1 MSWCTC
7 FWLAAPCVY
16 GMVLFLLHVRWVC
29 MLAVL
34 VAYNIGTCIS
44 TDQRC
49 NSRAEEKAYRPL
61 SPKSTIA
68 SKLKPWNI
76 SCVKGRQ
83 NKKLVRWMFCRMCRK
98 VSEKNCIKEALQHS
112 CSVLC
117 QVVMC
122 VSSALCVWQ
131 NVWKHHRSVRVVAFS
146 LFWLLSGGDR
156 EYGCLSTACIL
167 CTLCNLHCTWCRM
180 LSFVTCCLAC
190 PSHNVTVAACFA
202 MFVPFAP
209 RVVFPQLE
217 IRSSGNKQ
225 KAGNCIRWRCR
236 NRDILCSHAD
246 LFKGHGMDPEADC
259 HTLETKA
266 MSAEE
271 CKRHKDE
278 ILAGIG
284 RQEHFVDK
292 YKVLWDGMKNLMT
305 WNRMVIRIEATSDA
319 GLGRAT
325 VCTRS
330 AYIQNKM
337 QKHGGTDAM
346 KEGSQQKM
354 FRSAATVMGSL
365 QTCVKKYNA
374 ELLQSYGPEDIGDC
388 LCRLFEE
395 IHCNRLMW
403 QSQEASRKTLSFAAA
418 CRAVA
423 LRKAQERQEP
433 TSDLLRDFSIARA
446 MQDKQQRNTFTGLV
460 NFRDRTCWL
469 NSAVQLLW
477 HGDFMSE
484 WLYYS
489 ENLPRTPLQRR
500 FPVKEI
506 RQLFN
511 WMGHYEV
518 IAPIEMLHFV
528 LCDWPNYGFIDRQ
541 CDAMEFLQVV
551 HELSNAPQSTSQ
563 VGVCFNASPRDISQ
577 NVLESSCTMQ
587 DYVDMQLQDCEV
599 ALDNE
604 SKQIL
609 VQTVP
614 FVVNAVT
621 GELFWMQNRI
631 VDWGSE
637 VDLSRLFRQSR
648 SRYKVKAAIL
658 HIHNEDSSVS
668 ATSGHYVTAIKQN
681 NAWHLANDEFVRVVR
696 MNECP
701 LLPCGLLFEKCDD
714 QCSQKTMLIEERMC
728 EELSWE
734 HCICKETKCVPSAAS
749 TQTMMP
755 NETAESLSWT
765 QLPVGGAVC
774 AQAGETPDSNET
786 AESVPWTQ
794 LPVGGAVCTQERKGK
809 KRNTS
814 DGKGAQTL
822 LKYFKTDRTQERN
835 RDQKQVRTER
845 KEESTERS
853 QDRTERKQERTERKR
868 EPTERKDERT
878 ERSQVRTERKQDRTE
893 QSQDR
898 TERSQDRTEQSQD
911 RTGRKQ
917 DRTDQAQAARAV
929 TVARERTQKCHVDP
943 FMLDQTPL
951 ALFAKR
957 YNLPVRRGLDN
968 RLRVFSDSPDTMP
981 PISCLLHGCEKC
993 F

>member
-1 MSWCTC
+1 MC
-7 FWLAAPCVY
+7 FWLAAPGVY

-34 VAYNIGTCIS
+34 VAYNIGTCTS

-49 NSRAEEKAYRPL
+49 NSRPEEKAYRPP

-68 SKLKPWNI
+68 LKLKPWNI

-98 VSEKNCIKEALQHS
+98 VPEKNCIKEALQHS
-112 CSVLC
+112 CSVFC

-131 NVWKHHRSVRVVAFS
+131 NVWKHHRSVRVAAFS
-146 LFWLLSGGDR
+146 LFWLLGGGDR

-225 KAGNCIRWRCR
+225 NAANYIRWRCR
-236 NRDILCSHAD
+236 NRDILSSQAD

-278 ILAGIG
+278 IVAGIG
-284 RQEHFVDK
+284 RQEHFDDK
-292 YKVLWDGMKNLMT
+292 YKVLWDGMKTLMT
-305 WNRMVIRIEATSDA
+305 WKRMVIRIEKTSDA

-354 FRSAATVMGSL
+354 FRSEAAVMGSL
-365 QTCVKKYNA
+365 QTCVKQYNA
-374 ELLQSYGPEDIGDC
+374 KLLQSYGPEEIGDC

-403 QSQEASRKTLSFAAA
+403 QSQEASCKTLSLAAA

-423 LRKAQERQEP
+423 LRQAQERQEP
-433 TSDLLRDFSIARA
+433 TSDLLRDFSIAHA
-446 MQDKQQRNTFTGLV
+446 MQDKQHRNTFTGLV
-460 NFRDRTCWL
+460 NFCDRTCWL

-528 LCDWPNYGFIDRQ
+528 LCNWPNYGFIDRQ

-563 VGVCFNASPRDISQ
+563 VGVCFNASPRDISE

-587 DYVDMQLQDCEV
+587 DYVDMQLQDCNV
-599 ALDNE
+599 ALDTE
-604 SKQIL
+604 SRQIL
-609 VQTVP
+609 VQTIP

-631 VDWGSE
+631 VDWDSE

-648 SRYKVKAAIL
+648 SRYRVKAAIL
-658 HIHNEDSSVS
+658 HIHNEDSPVS

-681 NAWHLANDEFVRVVR
+681 NAWHLANDDFVRVVR

-701 LLPCGLLFEKCDD
+701 LLPYGLLFEKCDH
-714 QCSQKTMLIEERMC
+714 QCSQKTML
-728 EELSWE
+728 
-734 HCICKETKCVPSAAS
+734 V
-749 TQTMMP
+749 
-755 NETAESLSWT
+755 
-765 QLPVGGAVC
+765 
-774 AQAGETPDSNET
+774 D
-786 AESVPWTQ
+786 
-794 LPVGGAVCTQERKGK
+794 
-809 KRNTS
+809 
-814 DGKGAQTL
+814 DGK
-822 LKYFKTDRTQERN
+822 
-835 RDQKQVRTER
+835 
-845 KEESTERS
+845 
-853 QDRTERKQERTERKR
+853 
-868 EPTERKDERT
+868 
-878 ERSQVRTERKQDRTE
+878 
-893 QSQDR
+893 
-898 TERSQDRTEQSQD
+898 
-911 RTGRKQ
+911 
-917 DRTDQAQAARAV
+917 
-929 TVARERTQKCHVDP
+929 
-943 FMLDQTPL
+943 
-951 ALFAKR
+951 
-957 YNLPVRRGLDN
+957 
-968 RLRVFSDSPDTMP
+968 
-981 PISCLLHGCEKC
+981 
-993 F
+993 